1 MELEITCH
9 FCFEKFTIEVD
20 VYDGLNTEIWD
31 CEVCCNPNQ
40 IKYGIENEELVL
52 LEVSNGNEWCG

>member
-9 FCFEKFTIEVD
+9 FCFEKFTIEVV

-52 LEVSNGNEWCG
+52 LEVSNGNE

>member
-20 VYDGLNTEIWD
+20 LYDGLNTEIWD

-52 LEVSNGNEWCG
+52 LEVSNGNE

>member
-20 VYDGLNTEIWD
+20 LYDGLNTEIWD

-52 LEVSNGNEWCG
+52 LEVSNGNK

>member
-9 FCFEKFTIEVD
+9 FCFEKLTIEVD
-20 VYDGLNTEIWD
+20 LYDGLNTEIWD

-52 LEVSNGNEWCG
+52 LEVSNGNE

>member
-9 FCFEKFTIEVD
+9 FCFKKFTVEVD
-20 VYDGLNTEIWD
+20 LYEGLNTEIWD

-52 LEVSNGNEWCG
+52 LEVSNGNV

>member
-20 VYDGLNTEIWD
+20 LNDGLNTEIWD

-52 LEVSNGNEWCG
+52 LEVSNGNE

>member
-52 LEVSNGNEWCG
+52 LEVSNGNE

>member
-1 MELEITCH
+1 MELEITYH

-52 LEVSNGNEWCG
+52 LEVSNGNE